1 MNSRRFHFH
10 SGKTGAA
17 LAVRVTPKA
26 SRNKILGVLEDGTV
40 KISLTAPPVDGKAN
54 EALVKFLADVLD
66 VPKSNIDIVAG
77 ATGRDKLVSIV
88 GLDASAVNDRILARL

>member
-1 MNSRRFHFH
+1 MNARRFHFH

-26 SRNKILGVLEDGTV
+26 SRNKILGILDDGTV
-40 KISLTAPPVDGKAN
+40 KISLTAPLVDGQAN
-54 EALVKFLADVLD
+54 EALVKFLAEVLD
-66 VPKSNIDIVAG
+66 VPKSNIEVVAG

-88 GLDASAVNDRILARL
+88 GLDASAVNDLIMARL